1 MDNIDYRFLGNI
13 DKEKADI
20 ERSARVFKNIVDS
33 YIEVG
38 FSRQEAIIITLELT
52 KASFANRDNT
62 ERGE

>member
-13 DKEKADI
+13 DKEKAAA
-20 ERSARVFKNIVDS
+20 EQASMVFKNMVDS

-38 FSRQEAIIITLELT
+38 FSRQEAIIITLELA
-52 KASFANRDNT
+52 KASIAGKDST